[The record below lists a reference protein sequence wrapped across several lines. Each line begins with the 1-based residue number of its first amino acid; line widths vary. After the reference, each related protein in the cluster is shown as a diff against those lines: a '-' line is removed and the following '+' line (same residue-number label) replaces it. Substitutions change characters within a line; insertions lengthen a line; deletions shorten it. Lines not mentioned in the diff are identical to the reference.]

1 MAWTSRGLAGR
12 VGVRARA
19 LHVVWCALTRRLSHV
34 WFSFRNLNRMSIILI
49 GVNHKTAPVEIRERL
64 AFTDEACAAG
74 LRRLVDGEV
83 VREGLIVSTC
93 NRVEILSATTAE
105 QTESGAGRLAQF
117 LDTAANLPAGFLTNH
132 LYRHTDEE
140 AVRHLFR
147 VASSLDSIVVG
158 EPQVLGQVRHAYS
171 VAVEAGTAGRVLNRL
186 VHHTFRVA
194 KRVRNETGIA
204 GNAVSI
210 SYMAVELGKKIFSSL
225 KGCRVML
232 IGAGEMAELSAR
244 HLVNAG
250 AGRVVI
256 ANRTEATAQQLA
268 TEFGATTVSLDYMD
282 KFLVEADVVICS
294 TGAPDYVLTAE
305 RTRKALERRRNRPTC
320 FIDISVPRNIEPA
333 VSKIPNV
340 FLFDIDDL
348 ESVITSNI
356 RERER
361 EAERAEL
368 IVQSEV
374 MQFQQKLRLLD
385 LGPSIGALRENMQN
399 IAREELTRQRKRLG
413 PLTQDQEAAI
423 ELLLMSTVNKISHPI
438 LNQMRRFY
446 ETSEPEAVEL
456 PKDPFGLEE

>member
-1 MAWTSRGLAGR
+1 
-12 VGVRARA
+12 
-19 LHVVWCALTRRLSHV
+19 
-34 WFSFRNLNRMSIILI
+34 MSILLV

-64 AFTDEACAAG
+64 AFNDEACANG
-74 LRRLVDGEV
+74 LRQLVDGDV

-93 NRVEILSATTAE
+93 NRVEILGATASD
-105 QTESGAGRLAQF
+105 QLDFGFGRITQF
-117 LDTAANLPAGFLTNH
+117 LDTSGHLPTGFLEAH

-147 VASSLDSIVVG
+147 VASSLDSMVVG
-158 EPQVLGQVRHAYS
+158 EPQILGQVRHAYA
-171 VAVEAGTAGRVLNRL
+171 VGVEAGTVGRVLNRL

-194 KRVRNETGIA
+194 KRVRSETGIA
-204 GNAVSI
+204 GSAVSI
-210 SYMAVELGKKIFSSL
+210 SYMAVELGKKIFDSL
-225 KGCRVML
+225 KGCTVML

-256 ANRTEATAQQLA
+256 ANRTEATARQLA
-268 TEFGATTVSLDYMD
+268 TELGATTVSLDQMD
-282 KFLVEADVVICS
+282 KFIAEADVVICS
-294 TGAPDYVLTAE
+294 TGAPNYVLTAE

-399 IAREELTRQRKRLG
+399 IAREELSRQRKRLG
-413 PLTQDQEAAI
+413 PLTQEQEAAI
-423 ELLLMSTVNKISHPI
+423 ESLLMSTVKKISHPI

-446 ETSEPEAVEL
+446 ETGES
-456 PKDPFGLEE
+456 DEE

>member
-1 MAWTSRGLAGR
+1 
-12 VGVRARA
+12 
-19 LHVVWCALTRRLSHV
+19 
-34 WFSFRNLNRMSIILI
+34 MSILLI

-64 AFTDEACAAG
+64 AFNDEACANG
-74 LRRLVDGEV
+74 LRELVDGVV

-93 NRVEILSATTAE
+93 NRVEILGATATDQLE
-105 QTESGAGRLAQF
+105 FSAGRVAEF
-117 LDTAANLPAGFLTNH
+117 LDTSGSLPAGFLEKH
-132 LYRHTDEE
+132 LYRHTDEQ

-147 VASSLDSIVVG
+147 VASSLDSMVVG

-171 VAVEAGTAGRVLNRL
+171 LAVEAGTAGRILNRL

-204 GNAVSI
+204 ASAVSI
-210 SYMAVELGKKIFSSL
+210 SYMAVELGKKIFDSL
-225 KGCRVML
+225 KGCTVML

-250 AGRVVI
+250 VSRVVI
-256 ANRTEATAQQLA
+256 ANRTEETARQIA
-268 TEFGATTVSLDYMD
+268 EDFGATTVSLDQLD
-282 KFLVEADVVICS
+282 QFLSEPDVIICS
-294 TGAPDYVLTAE
+294 TGAPDYVLTEE
-305 RTRKALERRRNRPTC
+305 RVRKALERRRNRPTC
-320 FIDISVPRNIEPA
+320 FIDISVPRNIDPA
-333 VSKIPNV
+333 VSKVPNV

-348 ESVITSNI
+348 ESVISSNI

-374 MQFQQKLRLLD
+374 MQFQQKLRLMD
-385 LGPSIGALRENMQN
+385 VGPSIGALRQNMQEV
-399 IAREELTRQRKRLG
+399 ARAELTRQRKRLG
-413 PLTQDQEAAI
+413 PLTKEQEEAI

-446 ETSEPEAVEL
+446 ESNDADVD